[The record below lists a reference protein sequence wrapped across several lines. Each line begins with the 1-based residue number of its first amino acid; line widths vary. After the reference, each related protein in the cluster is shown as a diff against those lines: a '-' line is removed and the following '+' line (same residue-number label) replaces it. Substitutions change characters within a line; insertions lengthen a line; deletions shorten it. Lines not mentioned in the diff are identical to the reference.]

1 MYSKHPFFTGCFF
14 TFAKKEMKAFLPFI
28 VFFLL
33 IGCGPSK
40 VNEDV
45 TVHSREV
52 HNTKKSNNSVEN
64 SAATA
69 QNKSQIDDVIKD
81 VETSEVPRT
90 DGLAGSLKTQSPL
103 PKGATSRE
111 RIEEIMTYLSSD
123 ELKGRDSGSEGI
135 DRAARY
141 IEAIFRT
148 NNIAPF
154 FKTYRDTLSNF
165 DKPAFNV
172 VGYLEGA
179 DVKLKN
185 EFIIIGAHYD
195 HIGIVEAKDGDS
207 IANGAND
214 NASGT
219 TTVLE
224 LARHFGNAK
233 RNRRSIIFALFSAE
247 EKGLLGSKHLAK
259 KLKAQ
264 NLDLYT
270 MLNFEMVGVPL
281 VDKNYFMYV
290 TGYEESNLAG
300 VGNMYVGSNLIGYLP
315 KAKEFN
321 LFKRSDNYAFHEVF
335 NVPSQTF
342 STFDFTNFDHYHQVG
357 DEAELMDFDHMA
369 NVVKKSIPLIKSVSN
384 SMTKMIKYK

>member
-1 MYSKHPFFTGCFF
+1 LK
-14 TFAKKEMKAFLPFI
+14 KKEMKTFLPI
-28 VFFLL
+28 VIFFLL

-40 VNEDV
+40 VEENVILHGREAYSNKKV
-45 TVHSREV
+45 NNPIKNAAEAKGVESAVAEVSRVEEKSEEPEV
-52 HNTKKSNNSVEN
+52 AIPTNTSKIS
-64 SAATA
+64 TA
-69 QNKSQIDDVIKD
+69 
-81 VETSEVPRT
+81 
-90 DGLAGSLKTQSPL
+90 L
-103 PKGATSRE
+103 PKGTTPRE
-111 RIEEIMTYLSSD
+111 RIEEIMTYLTSD
-123 ELKGRDSGSEGI
+123 EMQGRDSGSEGI
-135 DRAARY
+135 EKAASY
-141 IEAIFRT
+141 IEGIFKA
-148 NNIAPF
+148 NNIAPY

-165 DKPAFNV
+165 DKAAFNV
-172 VGYLEGA
+172 VGYIEGT
-179 DVKLKN
+179 DKKLKN
-185 EFIIIGAHYD
+185 EFIVIGAHYD
-195 HIGIVEAKDGDS
+195 HIGIIESKDGDN

-233 RNRRSIIFALFSAE
+233 SNRRSIIFALFSAE

-290 TGYEESNLAG
+290 TGFEESNLAG
-300 VGNMYVGSNLIGYLP
+300 VGNMYVGSSLIGYLP

-357 DEAELMDFDHMA
+357 DEVELMDFDHMA
-369 NVVKKSIPLIKSVSN
+369 DVVKKSIPLIESVSN
-384 SMTKMIKYK
+384 SMTRMIKYK